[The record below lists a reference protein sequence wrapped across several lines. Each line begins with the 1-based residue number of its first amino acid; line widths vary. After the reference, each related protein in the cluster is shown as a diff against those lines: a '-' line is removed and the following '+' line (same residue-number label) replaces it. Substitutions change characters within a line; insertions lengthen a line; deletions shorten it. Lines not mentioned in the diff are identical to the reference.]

1 MRSHKFK
8 NTLIFKL
15 LIAIAV
21 SFLVSM
27 AVLVSFSWLIILF
40 FNIHYVSEL
49 SIVTYNIIELTL
61 FSFSFLVTFYLM
73 IRKKL
78 LYLKMITDSVNDIA
92 AGKLGLTIELAG
104 KDELSQLAQNINGMS
119 KELANK
125 FDYERQL
132 EMAKNELITNV
143 SHDLR
148 SPLTSIIGYLDL
160 LRKGNYSDQKQLND
174 YLDTSYLKSKRL
186 ESLINE
192 LFEYTRLSSPDVKL
206 DYSEVGMTGL
216 LEQLIG
222 EYIPIFEREKLT
234 IVKALP
240 NEEIHIAMDVEKMVR
255 VYENLF
261 MNAIKYSLK
270 PSDIHISLDRLD
282 SLVILKISNQ
292 VENPPLEDLNKLF
305 ERFFVGDKAR
315 KNNQGTGLGLAIS
328 KRIVELHGGTIQGEY
343 KEGWL
348 TFMVEHQLNS
358 CLRDFTRLS

>member
-1 MRSHKFK
+1 MRSVKFK

-27 AVLVSFSWLIILF
+27 VVLVSFSWLIILF

-78 LYLKMITDSVNDIA
+78 LYLKMITESVNDIA
-92 AGKLGLTIELAG
+92 AGKLGLTIKLAG

-119 KELANK
+119 KELADK
-125 FDYERQL
+125 FEFERQL

-174 YLDTSYLKSKRL
+174 YLDTSYSKSKRL

-206 DYSEVGMTGL
+206 DYSEVGMAGL

-222 EYIPIFEREKLT
+222 EYVPIFEREKLT
-234 IVKALP
+234 IVKTLP
-240 NEEIHIAMDVEKMVR
+240 IEEIHIAMDVEKMVR

-282 SLVILKISNQ
+282 STVILEVSNQ
-292 VENPPLEDLNKLF
+292 VENPPFEDLDKLF

-328 KRIVELHGGTIQGEY
+328 KRIVELHGGSIQAEF

-348 TFMVEHQLNS
+348 TFMVEHPVK
-358 CLRDFTRLS
+358 